1 MVNVR
6 DEMLEPEAEQI
17 ADDRHEK
24 LKSAEINADQQ
35 RMLRAELF
43 DAQALAYG
51 HGKGVHAKADG
62 DEEQSNKTHYG
73 MTSIIV
79 ISFTIIS
86 RVYKKVNK
94 NGL

>member
-1 MVNVR
+1 MVDVR
-6 DEMLEPEAEQI
+6 DKMLEPEAEQI
-17 ADDRHEK
+17 ADDRHKK
-24 LKSAEINADQQ
+24 LEAAEINADQQ

-51 HGKGVHAKADG
+51 HSEGVHAKADG
-62 DEEQSNKTHYG
+62 DEEQFNTTHYG

-79 ISFTIIS
+79 ISFIIIS

>member
-1 MVNVR
+1 
-6 DEMLEPEAEQI
+6 
-17 ADDRHEK
+17 
-24 LKSAEINADQQ
+24 
-35 RMLRAELF
+35 MLRSELF
-43 DAQALAYG
+43 DAQTPSYDTAKAS
-51 HGKGVHAKADG
+51 HAKADG

-79 ISFTIIS
+79 ISFIIIS